1 MMDFV
6 AVEKG
11 KIMAEYITCRRC
23 DSPDCKGCNLKRLE
37 TMLENGKFDC
47 LMNENR
53 AIDTSADVATVR
65 HGRWVD
71 KPLIKSFKH
80 TNIPVVEC
88 SECGIDFCDIINN
101 HYFMYRF
108 CPNCGARMDGDK

>member
-1 MMDFV
+1 MD
-6 AVEKG
+6 
-11 KIMAEYITCRRC
+11 EYI
-23 DSPDCKGCNLKRLE
+23 KREMALE
-37 TMLENGKFDC
+37 
-47 LMNENR
+47 
-53 AIDTSADVATVR
+53 AIDEYFRTTNPDGDEQIGVLKSRRIIRTLPPADVDTVW
-65 HGRWVD
+65 HGRWID